1 MGRDTL
7 ERKATRAVI
16 RMDEKISD
24 ISNTLYDISME
35 LCHIIRREKPYY
47 ETGDTV
53 DYSGKRQSHG

>member
-24 ISNTLYDISME
+24 IRDALHDVSMK
-35 LCHIIRREKPYY
+35 LCHMIRREKPYY
-47 ETGDTV
+47 ETGETAS
-53 DYSGKRQSHG
+53 YSGKRQTHG